1 MIAVLEMTKD
11 GPWWTHKEYIK
22 DSEGRRPDHPDYDST
37 TLFIPPEEWDIL
49 TPGMQRY
56 WESKMKNF
64 DKIVLYRFGQWFLV
78 FYQDADKCNKHIDL
92 HIPPKLMQ
100 TYLGFH

>member
-22 DSEGRRPDHPDYDST
+22 DGEGRRPDHPDYDST
-37 TLFIPPEEWDIL
+37 TLFIPQEEWDIL

-78 FYQDADKCNKHIDL
+78 FY
-92 HIPPKLMQ
+92 
-100 TYLGFH
+100 